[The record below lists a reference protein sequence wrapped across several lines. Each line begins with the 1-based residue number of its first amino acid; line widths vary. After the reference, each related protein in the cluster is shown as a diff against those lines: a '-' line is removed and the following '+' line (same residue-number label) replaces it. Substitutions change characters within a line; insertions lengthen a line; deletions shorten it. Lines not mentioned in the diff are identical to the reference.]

1 MEKEFLDLLMRFALM
16 QKNPD
21 DRLIKY
27 LQEELK
33 LVKERSVIDN

>member
-1 MEKEFLDLLMRFALM
+1 MEKEFLDLLMWFALK